1 MHDERRPDQRHPDHG
16 AVSVFLVMATT
27 IVVMFIGVAVDLS
40 GKLHALQR
48 AQDVARQ
55 AARTAAQA
63 AAGPTAVKGMAPS
76 VDTARA
82 VQAGQAYLGAAGV
95 PGSVTISGDAVTVTA
110 VATYDPVILSIAGLG
125 SRTVTGQ
132 STAQLARAA
141 QGVAR

>member
-1 MHDERRPDQRHPDHG
+1 VHDERRPDHG

-55 AARTAAQA
+55 AARAAAQ
-63 AAGPTAVKGMAPS
+63 AAGPTAVKGLAPS
-76 VDTARA
+76 SRA
-82 VQAGQAYLGAAGV
+82 VQAGQAYLAAAGV
-95 PGSVTISGDAVTVTA
+95 PGSVTISGGTVTVTA

-125 SRTVTGQ
+125 TQSVTGQ
-132 STAQLARAA
+132 STAQLTRAA